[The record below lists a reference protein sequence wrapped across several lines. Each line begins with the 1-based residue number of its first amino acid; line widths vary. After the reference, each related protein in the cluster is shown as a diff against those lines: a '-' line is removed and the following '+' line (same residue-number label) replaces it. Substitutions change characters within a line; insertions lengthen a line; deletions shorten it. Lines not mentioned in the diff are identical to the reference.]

1 MAQVVIMPKQGQSVE
16 SCIISEFKKKV
27 GDTVKAGDILFGYE
41 TDKATFEEESQ
52 VEGTVLAIFW
62 KDGDEIPV
70 LQNVMVI
77 GQPGESFAEFA
88 PAGSG
93 EAESSPQAGPQ
104 SGPLPSSDGPLPLH
118 PRADMASGE
127 DTASPSAG
135 NSATAT
141 PGAPASPRAR
151 MIAEEKGVNLDAV
164 AGSGPHGRII
174 ARDVEAAA
182 AAQGKL
188 SGLAKA
194 KMAEGGLVAGAGSGL
209 AGTVKGGDL
218 KTWKPNH
225 TDIAGEGEEFEVV
238 KMSNMRKLIAKSM
251 YNSLQNSAQLTHM
264 LGADAR
270 KIQALRKKAK
280 KALEEGKIDANITIN
295 DFVCF
300 AVIKA
305 LQKFPNVNSHCLGD
319 AMRLFKT
326 VNLGCAVD
334 TERGLMVPV
343 VKNADELNI
352 IGLSKELKK
361 AADACKKGSF
371 NPDLLAAEAGSF
383 TVSNLG
389 GYGVEWFTP
398 IINVPQSAILGV
410 GTIVPRPKDIGG
422 GVVAFVP
429 YMGLSLTYDHRAIDG
444 GEATRFLKQV
454 ATEIETLEVE
464 F

>member
-1 MAQVVIMPKQGQSVE
+1 MPKQGQSVE
-16 SCIISEFKKKV
+16 SCIVSEFKKKV
-27 GDTVKAGDILFGYE
+27 GDTVKVGDILFGYE
-41 TDKATFEEESQ
+41 TDKATFEEEAQ

-77 GQPGESFAEFA
+77 GAPGESFAEFA
-88 PAGSG
+88 PA
-93 EAESSPQAGPQ
+93 AG
-104 SGPLPSSDGPLPLH
+104 D
-118 PRADMASGE
+118 
-127 DTASPSAG
+127 SAG
-135 NSATAT
+135 DGGTPSGTYATLGLEGGAQAVGLGGAKRSEAVEEGATSATAAT

-151 MIAEEKGVNLDAV
+151 KLAEEKGVNLDAV

-194 KMAEGGLVAGAGSGL
+194 KMAEGGLVAGEGSGL

-218 KTWKPNH
+218 KEWN
-225 TDIAGEGEEFEVV
+225 DGEEFEVV

-319 AMRLFKT
+319 AMRIFKT
-326 VNLGCAVD
+326 INLGCAVD

-343 VKNADELNI
+343 IKNADELNI
-352 IGLSKELKK
+352 TGLSKELKK
-361 AADACKKGSF
+361 AADACKKGAF
-371 NPDLLAAEAGSF
+371 NPDLLSSEAGSF

-410 GTIVPRPKDIGG
+410 GTIVPRPKDLGG
-422 GVVAFVP
+422 GVYAFVP
-429 YMGLSLTYDHRAIDG
+429 YLGLSLTYDHRAIDG

>member
-1 MAQVVIMPKQGQSVE
+1 MPKQGQSVE
-16 SCIISEFKKKV
+16 SCIVSEFKKKV
-27 GDTVKAGDILFGYE
+27 GDTVKVGDILFGYE

-52 VEGTVLAIFW
+52 VEGTVLAIFY

-70 LQNVMVI
+70 LSNVMVI
-77 GQPGESFAEFA
+77 GAPGESFEEFDPA
-88 PAGSG
+88 SVQSAGVSPAKPAGDGGAPSG
-93 EAESSPQAGPQ
+93 TYATLGLEGGAQAAGLGGAKRSEAVEEGA
-104 SGPLPSSDGPLPLH
+104 
-118 PRADMASGE
+118 
-127 DTASPSAG
+127 T
-135 NSATAT
+135 SATAAI

-151 MIAEEKGVNLDAV
+151 KLAEAKGVNLDAV
-164 AGSGPHGRII
+164 AGSCPGGSII
-174 ARDVEAAA
+174 ERDVQAAA

-194 KMAEGGLVAGAGSGL
+194 MMAEGGLVAGAGTGL
-209 AGTVKGGDL
+209 AGTVKAGDL
-218 KTWKPNH
+218 KVWKANH
-225 TDIAGEGEEFEVV
+225 TDIPGEGTEFDTV

-270 KIQALRKKAK
+270 KVQALRKKAK
-280 KALEEGKIDANITIN
+280 KALEAGSIDANITIN

-319 AMRLFKT
+319 AMRVFKK
-326 VNLGCAVD
+326 VHLGCAVD

-343 VKNADELNI
+343 IKDAETLDI
-352 IGLSKELKK
+352 IALSKELKK

-371 NPDLLAAEAGSF
+371 NPDLLASEAGSF

-410 GTIVPRPKDIGG
+410 GTIVPRPVANKEGG
-422 GVVAFVP
+422 FDFVP
-429 YMGLSLTYDHRAIDG
+429 YLGLSLTYDHRAIDG
-444 GEATRFLKQV
+444 GEATRFLKEV
-454 ATEIETLEVE
+454 ATQIETLEVE

>member
-1 MAQVVIMPKQGQSVE
+1 MPKQGQSVE
-16 SCIISEFKKKV
+16 SCIVSEFKKKV
-27 GDTVKAGDILFGYE
+27 GDSVKVGDILFGYE

-52 VEGTVLAIFW
+52 VEGTVLAIFY

-70 LQNVMVI
+70 LSNVMVI

-88 PAGSG
+88 PSAASNDAGKGAAEDSMRSSERTA
-93 EAESSPQAGPQ
+93 EAGTEPAQAGDVGRP
-104 SGPLPSSDGPLPLH
+104 G
-118 PRADMASGE
+118 A
-127 DTASPSAG
+127 AG
-135 NSATAT
+135 VFEGAAPPVDN
-141 PGAPASPRAR
+141 APASPRAR
-151 MIAEEKGVNLDAV
+151 KLAEEKGVNLDTV
-164 AGSGPHGRII
+164 AGSGPGGRII
-174 ARDVEAAA
+174 ERDVLAAA
-182 AAQGKL
+182 VPL
-188 SGLAKA
+188 TGLAKA

-225 TDIAGEGEEFEVV
+225 TDIPGEGTEFETV

-319 AMRLFKT
+319 AMRLFKA

-343 VKNADELNI
+343 IKGADALDI
-352 IGLSKELKK
+352 ISLSKELKK

-410 GTIVPRPKDIGG
+410 GTLIPRPKLNAEGQYE
-422 GVVAFVP
+422 FVP
-429 YMGLSLTYDHRAIDG
+429 YLGLSLTYDHRAIDG
-444 GEATRFLKQV
+444 GEATKFLKEV
-454 ATEIETLEVE
+454 ATQIETLEVE